1 LASFSTERRDT
12 ALIVYGHARCPEVPP
27 IRGLLTRAGV
37 PHRYI
42 NIHQDPAAAAQV
54 RSINHGNESVPTLL
68 FPDGSTLTEPSV
80 RQLKTRLE
88 SDGYVVGWS
97 ARLIG
102 YGWKILLV
110 LGIVFAIVRALGW
123 V

>member
-1 LASFSTERRDT
+1 MASFSTELGET
-12 ALIVYGHARCPEVPP
+12 SLIVYGHPRCPDVPP

-80 RQLKTRLE
+80 RQLTAHLE
-88 SDGYVVGWS
+88 SYGHTVGWS
-97 ARLIG
+97 AGLIG
-102 YGWKILLV
+102 YGWKILMV

-123 V
+123 L